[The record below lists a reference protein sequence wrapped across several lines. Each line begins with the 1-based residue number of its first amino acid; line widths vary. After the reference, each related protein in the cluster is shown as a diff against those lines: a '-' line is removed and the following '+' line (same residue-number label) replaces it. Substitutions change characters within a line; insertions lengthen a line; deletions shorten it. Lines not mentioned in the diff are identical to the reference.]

1 MREDT
6 GIERSDRALKAAE
19 LLYENEFYDVC
30 VSRCYYSMFYL
41 IQELFQRKNI
51 NYSTHSGLI
60 SQFGL
65 QFVKSN
71 LLDKEF
77 SAILRRGFERRM
89 LGDYG
94 QIASVSREVAER
106 AIEEAKRFNKK
117 ISEFL
122 KDDN

>member
-1 MREDT
+1 
-6 GIERSDRALKAAE
+6 
-19 LLYENEFYDVC
+19 
-30 VSRCYYSMFYL
+30 MFYL
-41 IQELFQRKNI
+41 IQELLIRESI

-65 QFVKSN
+65 HFVKSN

-77 SAILRRGFERRM
+77 SAIIRRGFERRM

-94 QIASVSREVAER
+94 QTASVSREVAER

-117 ISEFL
+117 ISELL
-122 KDDN
+122 KEDN